1 MGSTIEEAVERDDG
15 AVLDHEALRRQVD
28 QALTE
33 DARTGEAKLP
43 LAQAAPEVGI
53 PYGTLSAWYGGS
65 YKGNNDRVAGAVRA
79 WLLTRQAR
87 KRAAVEMPTAP
98 AFVRTPTASRIWD
111 LLEHCQTLPDIGV
124 IAGGAGI
131 GKTTALLGYRN
142 AASNVWIATM
152 SPVYGTPAAAL
163 DRILTALGMTP
174 AGNPGRAAAAIERKL
189 NGTRGLL
196 IIDEAQHLRAPA
208 LDAIRAFHDGCDIG
222 IALCGNDTLYGRFSG
237 DRRTPEFAQLFSR
250 IGVRLRRERPV
261 AKDIDAVLDAWGV
274 EDDDVRTELRGIVL
288 KPGAFRSLTKLL
300 RLAGAMARA
309 GGRTSV
315 TLNDV
320 RRVWSQIGE
329 TAA

>member
-15 AVLDHEALRRQVD
+15 AGLDHDALRRQVD

-33 DARTGEAKLP
+33 DARPGEAKLP

-65 YKGNNDRVAGAVRA
+65 YKGNNDRVGRSVQA
-79 WLLTRQAR
+79 WLITRQAR
-87 KRAAVEMPTAP
+87 KRTAVSMPDAPPFIRTA
-98 AFVRTPTASRIWD
+98 TASRIWD
-111 LLEHCQTLPDIGV
+111 ILEHCQTLPDIGV

-163 DRILTALGMTP
+163 DRILAALGLPP
-174 AGNPGRAAAAIERKL
+174 AGNPGRAAATIERKL

-208 LDAIRAFHDGCDIG
+208 LDAIRAFHDGCDVG
-222 IALCGNDTLYGRFSG
+222 ITLCGNDTLYGRFSG

-250 IGVRLRRERPV
+250 VGVRFRRERPV
-261 AKDIDAVLDAWGV
+261 VKDIDAVLDAWGV
-274 EDDDVRTELRGIVL
+274 EDDAVRAELRGVAL

-309 GGRTSV
+309 ESRDRVSLT
-315 TLNDV
+315 DV
-320 RRVWSQIGE
+320 RRVWQQIGE
-329 TAA
+329 SAQ